1 MQIVDI
7 LMQVLARF
15 AAAIPNVV
23 GALIVA
29 FGGWLFSR
37 LASKALGK
45 ILEKT
50 GTNKLARRL
59 NESDFIQRAK
69 IVVIPSK
76 IIAKLVYYVL
86 LLIFLMA
93 ATDILGMPIVSQM
106 VADLIAYIPNF
117 VAAVL
122 LFIIGIVLSEGVKKL
137 VLAACQSLG
146 IPSASIIANFA
157 FYLVFLTL
165 TISALSQARIETELI
180 TANLTVIL
188 GGIVVAF
195 AIGYGLASRDAM
207 ANFLASFYSRSKV
220 QIGDVITVDGSRGKV
235 IAMDTSSLTLES
247 EDGHL
252 IVIPLRKLTTE
263 KIEIHQRS
271 EQKE

>member
-7 LMQVLARF
+7 LMQVVARF

-23 GALIVA
+23 GAIIVA
-29 FGGWLFSR
+29 LVGWIISR
-37 LASKALGK
+37 LVGKTLWK

-50 GTNKLARRL
+50 GANNLANSL
-59 NESDFIQRAK
+59 NESDFVKRAK
-69 IVVIPSK
+69 IRIVPSK
-76 IIAKLVYYVL
+76 LIADLVYYVL
-86 LLIFLMA
+86 LLVFLMA
-93 ATDILGMPIVSQM
+93 ATDVLGMPVVSQM

-122 LFIIGIVLSEGVKKL
+122 LFILGIVLSEGVKKL
-137 VLAACQSLG
+137 TLAACHSLG
-146 IPSASIIANFA
+146 IPSAAIIANFA

-165 TISALSQARIETELI
+165 TISALAQARIETELI

-195 AIGYGLASRDAM
+195 AIGYGLASRDTM

-220 QIGDVITVDGSRGKV
+220 HVGDVITVDGARGKV
-235 IAMDTSSLTLES
+235 IGMDSTSLTLES
-247 EDGHL
+247 DDGRL
-252 IVIPLRKLTTE
+252 IVVPLRKLTTE
-263 KIEIHQRS
+263 KVEIHERAS
-271 EQKE
+271 AEE

>member
-7 LMQVLARF
+7 LTQVVARF
-15 AAAIPNVV
+15 AAAIPKVV

-29 FGGWLFSR
+29 IVGWIVSR
-37 LASKALGK
+37 IVSRALWKLLQKAGADR
-45 ILEKT
+45 
-50 GTNKLARRL
+50 LARRL
-59 NESDFIQRAK
+59 NASDFVQRARIE
-69 IVVIPSK
+69 IVPSK
-76 IIAKLVYYVL
+76 LIAHLIYYVL

-93 ATDILGMPIVSQM
+93 ATDVLGMPVVSQM

-122 LFIIGIVLSEGVKKL
+122 LFIIGIMLSEGVKK
-137 VLAACQSLG
+137 VTLAACQSMG
-146 IPSASIIANFA
+146 IPSADIIANFA

-165 TISALSQARIETELI
+165 TISALAQARIETELI

-188 GGIVVAF
+188 AGIVVAF
-195 AIGYGLASRDAM
+195 AIGYGLASRDTM

-220 QIGDVITVDGSRGKV
+220 QVGDVITIDDARGRV
-235 IAMDTSSLTLES
+235 ISMDSTSLTLES
-247 EDGHL
+247 DDGRL

-263 KIEIHQRS
+263 KVEIHQRADKT
-271 EQKE
+271 E